1 MPSGELK
8 SLLIF
13 LYFIVLK
20 SKTDKSD
27 WFENLAG
34 MGRGHVAK
42 LALDLL
48 ASKCMICG
56 REGLGKGRVHP

>member
-27 WFENLAG
+27 WFEKLAG
-34 MGRGHVAK
+34 MGRHV
-42 LALDLL
+42 
-48 ASKCMICG
+48 KCMICG
-56 REGLGKGRVHP
+56 REWLGKGRVHP

>member
-13 LYFIVLK
+13 LYLIVLK

-27 WFENLAG
+27 WFEKLAG
-34 MGRGHVAK
+34 VGGGETGSCDREWLGR
-42 LALDLL
+42 
-48 ASKCMICG
+48 
-56 REGLGKGRVHP
+56 GRVHP